1 MCLCDLVQVCPRI
14 DSAGMAV
21 GKGDVD
27 RVVADR
33 GQPVDGNGVER
44 RSGRS
49 VNASA
54 RAPRASTG
62 RAQAFGADLG
72 RLAVAPSEFQTHVIN
87 LEHDRLRCCGRVERR
102 VIAGEVIGQYRVPQS
117 PAISARAPRQRQQ
130 LVAGSR
136 KFRRS
141 QDAIGPP
148 RQACCKSRNL
158 AVLGMRQLFSS
169 VYLFEQPLLSSLR
182 TATLVSRGALRRP
195 PSRTLFSHPRG
206 GGVERRQAH
215 SFFLRVA
222 RARRDAR
229 ACEARTCPGA
239 TGTPLGAPPWR
250 FSAADPR
257 WRFRQWDTGAAATA
271 RARPYCLAVGV
282 RTSRGAVSR
291 RSRGTPLLA
300 PSAGRLRRRPLLSQD
315 GNLVQ

>member
-1 MCLCDLVQVCPRI
+1 MGSRPTDGIAGHASPLGPAGKLIRGRARHAET
-14 DSAGMAV
+14 SAPKIKESRLESEA
-21 GKGDVD
+21 
-27 RVVADR
+27 AHA
-33 GQPVDGNGVER
+33 
-44 RSGRS
+44 
-49 VNASA
+49 ASA
-54 RAPRASTG
+54 
-62 RAQAFGADLG
+62 
-72 RLAVAPSEFQTHVIN
+72 
-87 LEHDRLRCCGRVERR
+87 
-102 VIAGEVIGQYRVPQS
+102 
-117 PAISARAPRQRQQ
+117 SAL

-136 KFRRS
+136 KFRGS

-148 RQACCKSRNL
+148 RRACCKSRNL
-158 AVLGMRQLFSS
+158 AVLGMRRLFSS
-169 VYLFEQPLLSSLR
+169 VYFFEQHSFSLPFEQQR
-182 TATLVSRGALRRP
+182 SFPAAPFGVRRRVLRSAT
-195 PSRTLFSHPRG
+195 PRG

-215 SFFLRVA
+215 SFFLLVA
-222 RARRDAR
+222 LARRDAR

-257 WRFRQWDTGAAATA
+257 WRLRQWDTGVAATA
-271 RARPYCLAVGV
+271 RARAYCLAVGV